1 MKNSIEHLEEKVALL
16 TEQATNIN
24 AQAVALAEQVKEVT
38 DFLIDAKEN
47 ATPIYIDAGSVKQVA
62 LAIHD
67 YIKGELDE
75 LVSHDIENPSS
86 DDYNLE
92 FDSYDNSIGIERLT
106 VDLAEVVR
114 YGVNIDEAQFE
125 EIIKDTLQ
133 TIMDS
138 RELKTEG
145 E

>member
-1 MKNSIEHLEEKVALL
+1 MKNSIEKLEEKVALL
-16 TEQATNIN
+16 TEQATTLS
-24 AQAVALAEQVKEVT
+24 QQALALTEQVKEVT

-67 YIKGELDE
+67 YIKGELDG
-75 LVSHDIENPSS
+75 LDSHDIDNFSS
-86 DDYNLE
+86 DDYTLE
-92 FDSYDNSIGIERLT
+92 FDSYDNTMGIETLK
-106 VDLAEVVR
+106 VDLAEVVK
-114 YGVNIDEAQFE
+114 YGVNIDEALFE
-125 EIIKDTLQ
+125 EIINDTLH